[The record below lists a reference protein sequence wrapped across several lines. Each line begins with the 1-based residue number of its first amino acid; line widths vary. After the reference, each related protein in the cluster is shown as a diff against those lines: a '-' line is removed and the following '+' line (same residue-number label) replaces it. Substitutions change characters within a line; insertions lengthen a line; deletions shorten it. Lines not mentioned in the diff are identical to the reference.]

1 MPKTQ
6 SRSGVN
12 YFGQVINTE
21 EEDNNLPE
29 KRLWRAVLAQ
39 LMEDAFSNTIS
50 NKLKNEKLF
59 ARDYLRHMHKDFAQ
73 VCEWAG
79 FEPGYVHLKVK
90 KKIGSE
96 FIERLNNLSLK
107 VRSNNHG
114 S

>member
-29 KRLWRAVLAQ
+29 KRLWRAVLGQ
-39 LMEDAFSNTIS
+39 VMEDAFSNTIS
-50 NKLKNEKLF
+50 NKLKNEKTF
-59 ARDYLRHMHKDFAQ
+59 ARDYIKHMHKDFAQ

-79 FEPGYVHLKVK
+79 FEPGYIKLQVK
-90 KKIGSE
+90 KKFGKE
-96 FIERLNNLSLK
+96 FVERLNNLSLK
-107 VRSNNHG
+107 VRGN
-114 S
+114 